1 MKYLFFAL
9 RPWQWVKNF
18 FIFFP
23 LIFGKKLFVFP
34 DNLKALVAFSLFS
47 LSAGVVYI
55 INDII
60 DIERDKFHPVK
71 LLRPI
76 ASAKI
81 SVKKAWVAASLLGSA
96 AIILSF
102 ALDVYFGYII
112 LIYLIFNFIYSK
124 ALKEYV
130 IIDVFCIGGFFLLRI
145 IAGSVVGKFEL
156 SIWIIIMTSLL
167 AIFLGF
173 IKRRQELKLLQA
185 KAGQHR
191 QSLSKYSVA
200 FIDQSIAIITAAIL
214 IVYTL
219 YAIDSGTAR
228 ELKTKSL
235 ICSVP
240 FVYYG
245 VFRYLYLIHKVW
257 NDGDPTRILLSDRP
271 LQWNILLWIS
281 VCILVI
287 YFGF

>member
-9 RPWQWVKNF
+9 RPRQWIKNF

-34 DNLKALVAFSLFS
+34 ANLKTLAAFSLFS
-47 LSAGVVYI
+47 LTAGVVYI

-60 DIERDKFHPVK
+60 DIERDKIHPAK

-81 SVKKAWVAASLLGSA
+81 SIREAWVAAFLLGSA

-112 LIYLIFNFIYSK
+112 FIYLIFNFIYSK
-124 ALKEYV
+124 VLKKYV

-145 IAGSVVGKFEL
+145 IAGSVVGKVEL
-156 SIWIIIMTSLL
+156 SVWIIIVTSLL
-167 AIFLGF
+167 AVFLGF
-173 IKRRQELKLLQA
+173 IKRRQELKLLQK
-185 KAGQHR
+185 KAGLHR
-191 QSLSKYSVA
+191 QALSKYSVT
-200 FIDQSIAIITAAIL
+200 FIDQLITIITAAII

-228 ELKTKSL
+228 ELKHGSL
-235 ICSVP
+235 VYSIP

-245 VFRYLYLIHKVW
+245 VFRYLYLVHKAW

-271 LQWNILLWIS
+271 LKWNIALWIS